1 MSVPT
6 SKRKKSSAQGIPAS
20 SLVRALEVVGDA
32 WTILIL
38 KEAFQGRRRFHEFHD
53 NLQIPRQT
61 LMLRLAALADNQI
74 FFRKA
79 VRHRTLIQ
87 EYHLTP
93 KGLDLYNF
101 VVSVWVWHQR
111 WSDKQLFLPD
121 TLYHRPCGSLLR
133 AEFICRQCDK
143 PVVRR
148 DVVLMDSPERG
159 MDPSPGPRHSREN
172 ESAFLK
178 GSSGRPDD
186 LVATSIVGDRWS
198 NLVLFSL
205 FQGTSSYSDIKDTLG
220 ISSNILSSRL
230 KKLVALD
237 LVQAEPNGRRVDYR
251 ITPRG
256 EDIYPMLHSLI
267 DWADRWLAGR
277 KGPPQIMIHCCEA
290 VAEARFVCASCRA
303 TLRAWDVTVARPS

>member
-1 MSVPT
+1 MSA
-6 SKRKKSSAQGIPAS
+6 SKRKNSSAQGIPAS
-20 SLVRALEVVGDA
+20 SLVRALEVVGDT

-38 KEAFQGRRRFHEFHD
+38 KEAFQGRRRFHEFHES
-53 NLQIPRQT
+53 LHIPRQT

-74 FFRKA
+74 LFRKV

-101 VVSVWVWHQR
+101 IVSVWIWHQR

-121 TLYHRPCGSLLR
+121 TLYHRPCGSPLR

-148 DVVLMDSPERG
+148 DVTLMDSPERG

-205 FQGTSSYSDIKDTLG
+205 FQGTSSYSDIKETLG

-230 KKLVALD
+230 KKLIALD
-237 LVQAEPNGRRVDYR
+237 LVEAEPNGRRVDYR

-267 DWADRWLAGR
+267 DWADRWLAGS

-290 VAEARFVCASCRA
+290 VAEARFVCASCRV

>member
-1 MSVPT
+1 VSVAAPQLN
-6 SKRKKSSAQGIPAS
+6 KSPAPGIPAS
-20 SLVRALEVVGDA
+20 SLVRALEVVGDT

-38 KEAFQGRRRFHEFHD
+38 KDAFQGRRRFHEFHD
-53 NLQIPRQT
+53 SLRIPRQT

-74 FFRKA
+74 MFRKA

-87 EYHLTP
+87 EYRLTP

-101 VVSVWVWHQR
+101 IMAVWVWHQR

-121 TLYHRPCGSLLR
+121 TLYHRPCGSPLR
-133 AEFICRQCDK
+133 AEFSCRQCDQ
-143 PVVRR
+143 PVLRR
-148 DVVLMDSPERG
+148 NVVLIDSPERG
-159 MDPSPGPRHSREN
+159 LDPPPGPRHSREN

-178 GSSGRPDD
+178 GSSGKPED

-205 FQGTSSYSDIKDTLG
+205 FQGTSSYSDIKETLG

-230 KKLVALD
+230 KKLIALD
-237 LVQAEPNGRRVDYR
+237 LIAATPNGRRVDYR

-267 DWADRWLAGR
+267 DWADRWLAGS
-277 KGPPQIMIHCCEA
+277 KGPPQIMIHSCEA
-290 VAEARFVCASCRA
+290 VAEARYVCASCRV
-303 TLRAWDVTVARPS
+303 TLRPWDVNTTRPA